1 MRQKKLDRRG
11 TIYTVKSKSARYL
24 CRDPK
29 KPNIVRYTQEEKSMR
44 QDAWDLDITGMKS
57 SHTFHIGTFDT
68 VAEAEHYFTE
78 SKGDFDVAMGES
90 VYCTITRATSWSNSG
105 FIEGLD

>member
-1 MRQKKLDRRG
+1 
-11 TIYTVKSKSARYL
+11 
-24 CRDPK
+24 
-29 KPNIVRYTQEEKSMR
+29 MR

-90 VYCTITRATSWSNSG
+90 VYCTITRATSWSNNG

>member
-1 MRQKKLDRRG
+1 MPR
-11 TIYTVKSKSARYL
+11 
-24 CRDPK
+24 PK
-29 KPNIVRYTQEEKSMR
+29 KPNNVRCTQEEKSMR

-57 SHTFHIGTFDT
+57 SQTFHIGTFDT
-68 VAEAEHYFTE
+68 VAEAEHYFEAT
-78 SKGDFDVAMGES
+78 KGDFDVAMGES

>member
-1 MRQKKLDRRG
+1 
-11 TIYTVKSKSARYL
+11 
-24 CRDPK
+24 
-29 KPNIVRYTQEEKSMR
+29 MR

-57 SHTFHIGTFDT
+57 SHTIYVGTFDT
-68 VAEAEHYFTE
+68 ETEAKQFFEE
-78 SKGDFDVAMGES
+78 SKSDFDVAMGEP

>member
-1 MRQKKLDRRG
+1 MPR
-11 TIYTVKSKSARYL
+11 
-24 CRDPK
+24 PK
-29 KPNIVRYTQEEKSMR
+29 KPNNVRCTQEEKSMR

-90 VYCTITRATSWSNSG
+90 VYCTISRATSWSNNG